1 VEQVFRTLAYFD
13 GMNFAAHAKA
23 PALFSVGLMDDICP
37 PSTVFSAY
45 NHYMGE
51 KQIKVWQYNNHEGGA
66 SFQNNEKLKFLA
78 TLWG

>member
-1 VEQVFRTLAYFD
+1 
-13 GMNFAAHAKA
+13 
-23 PALFSVGLMDDICP
+23 
-37 PSTVFSAY
+37 
-45 NHYMGE
+45 MGE